1 MKDSDSTVVY
11 EFLYNSECCEGVAC
25 TVSIHRTLEGAKKA
39 LNAHK
44 AEKKRQWEVLKKHY
58 EKNRYFKQYDWSF
71 NQWWGIKKTEVK
83 D

>member
-1 MKDSDSTVVY
+1 MKDSAPNIVY
-11 EFLYNSECCEGVAC
+11 EFLYNSDCGESAPC
-25 TVSIHRTLEGAKKA
+25 TISIHRTPEGAEKA
-39 LNAHK
+39 MNDHK